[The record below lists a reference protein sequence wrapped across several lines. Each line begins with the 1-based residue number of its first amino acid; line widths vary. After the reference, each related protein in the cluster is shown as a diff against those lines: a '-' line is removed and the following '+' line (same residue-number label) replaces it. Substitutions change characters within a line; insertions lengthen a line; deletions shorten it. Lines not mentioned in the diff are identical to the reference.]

1 MNTFKVIP
9 IEVKE
14 KILSKIK
21 NEGITVSQAATEY
34 SLSTKTIY
42 NWLRAKSSG
51 TGYILELSKLRRQN
65 KLLLELV
72 GRFTVEKEQQTLKK
86 N

>member
-34 SLSTKTIY
+34 GLSTKTIY
-42 NWLRAKSSG
+42 NWLRGKTLNAGS
-51 TGYILELSKLRRQN
+51 ILEFSRIKRQN

-72 GRFTVEKEQQTLKK
+72 GRLTMEKEQQTLKK

>member
-1 MNTFKVIP
+1 MGTFKVIP
-9 IEVKE
+9 PEVKE

-21 NEGITVSQAATEY
+21 NEGVTVSQAATEFGI
-34 SLSTKTIY
+34 STKTIY
-42 NWLRAKSSG
+42 NWLRSKTSG
-51 TGYILELSKLRRQN
+51 AGYILELARLRRQN

-72 GRFTVEKEQQTLKK
+72 GRFTMEKEQNTLKK

>member
-1 MNTFKVIP
+1 MGTFKVIP
-9 IEVKE
+9 LEVKE

-21 NEGITVSQAATEY
+21 NEGVTVTQAATEFGI
-34 SLSTKTIY
+34 STKTIY
-42 NWLRAKSSG
+42 NWLRSKTSG
-51 TGYILELSKLRRQN
+51 AGYILELSRLRRQN

-72 GRFTVEKEQQTLKK
+72 GRFTMEKEQNTLKK

>member
-1 MNTFKVIP
+1 MNTFKIIP

-14 KILSKIK
+14 KILLKIK
-21 NEGITVSQAATEY
+21 NEGITVFQAAAEY
-34 SLSTKTIY
+34 GLSAKTIY
-42 NWLRAKSSG
+42 NWLRGKTLNAGS
-51 TGYILELSKLRRQN
+51 ILELSRIKRQN

-72 GRFTVEKEQQTLKK
+72 GRLTMEKEQQTLKK

>member
-34 SLSTKTIY
+34 GLSAKTIY
-42 NWLRAKSSG
+42 NWLRGKSLNAGS
-51 TGYILELSKLRRQN
+51 ILELSRIKRQN

-72 GRFTVEKEQQTLKK
+72 GRLTMEKEQQTLKK

>member
-1 MNTFKVIP
+1 MGTFKVIP

-14 KILSKIK
+14 KILGKIK
-21 NEGITVSQAATEY
+21 NEGVTVPQAALEFG
-34 SLSTKTIY
+34 LCTKTIY
-42 NWLRAKSSG
+42 NWLRAKTSG
-51 TGYILELSKLRRQN
+51 AGYILELAKLRRQN

-72 GRFTVEKEQQTLKK
+72 GRLTMEKEQETVKK

>member
-1 MNTFKVIP
+1 MNTFKAIP

-34 SLSTKTIY
+34 GLSTKTIY
-42 NWLRAKSSG
+42 NWLRGKTLNAGS
-51 TGYILELSKLRRQN
+51 ILELSRIKRQN

-72 GRFTVEKEQQTLKK
+72 GRLTMEKEQQTLKK